1 MYTIAIDAPNIYQA
15 GEIFASENHSSLQEM
30 VNKYVAELAAKVLSR
45 KDNYVPITKTEK
57 FKNTMKALDAF
68 VVDDLKTP
76 VPADEDG
83 KGAIARVKYSATTA
97 CSFL

>member
-1 MYTIAIDAPNIYQA
+1 MDDK
-15 GEIFASENHSSLQEM
+15 SC
-30 VNKYVAELAAKVLSR
+30 

-83 KGAIARVKYSATTA
+83 KGAIARVKY
-97 CSFL
+97 CL